1 MDFDQH
7 FNEDTSYI
15 TLDGFTPMANS
26 KPIDNIYLNKK
37 VKKVLKGS
45 GYTSSQHMNVVYEQ
59 KKPIKVGSI
68 VCWELRGMSFDVV
81 VLGYGV
87 LFVKGLRVH
96 AYCVGI
102 ME

>member
-1 MDFDQH
+1 MDFEQH
-7 FNEDTSYI
+7 FNDDTPYI

-26 KPIDNIYLNKK
+26 KPIDNIFLNKK
-37 VKKVLKGS
+37 VKKELKSS
-45 GYTSSQHMNVVYEQ
+45 GYTSSQHMNVIYDK
-59 KKPIKVGSI
+59 KKPIKVGSTLR
-68 VCWELRGMSFDVV
+68 WELRGMGFDVL
-81 VLGYGV
+81 VLGYGE

>member
-1 MDFDQH
+1 MDFEQH
-7 FNEDTSYI
+7 FNEDTPYI

-26 KPIDNIYLNKK
+26 KPIDNVFLNNK

-45 GYTSSQHMNVVYEQ
+45 GYNSSQHMNVVYEQ
-59 KKPIKVGSI
+59 KKPIEVGSI
-68 VCWELRGMSFDVV
+68 VRWELRGMSFDVV

>member
-1 MDFDQH
+1 MDFEQH
-7 FNEDTSYI
+7 FNEDTPYI

-26 KPIDNIYLNKK
+26 KPIDNIFLNKK

-59 KKPIKVGSI
+59 KKSIKVGSI
-68 VCWELRGMSFDVV
+68 VRWELRGMSFDVV
-81 VLGYGV
+81 VLGYGD

-102 ME
+102 IE